1 MHEYAGI
8 LVDLISDAL
17 DRPFDYLVPERLRGK
32 VLPGSV
38 VRVPFGR
45 REYRGYSIYLRPQP
59 AVDHS
64 ELREIISLE
73 ESEPLLQK
81 EQLALIHWMSH
92 RFHCRKIEAIHALV
106 PAPFREGRPPVPR
119 VLALAGAAATAD
131 LSRAPRQQEAVGL
144 LQKQGPMARRELARL
159 GVRSETVRTLLKK
172 GLFEERAATV
182 SPVKT
187 EPPCLTGDRAG
198 SPLPLKEEQQRVF
211 EAICSALEGRHAE
224 KMLLHGVTAS
234 GKTEVYLQGI
244 ARCLE
249 QGRQALVL
257 VPEISL
263 TPQMIELFAGRF
275 PGQVA
280 VLHSRLTQAERA
292 EQWQRIRLGA
302 APVVLG
308 ARSAVFA
315 PLQKPGFIV
324 IDEEHENSYK
334 QEEAPRYHAREVAWW
349 RARYHGALLLLGS
362 ATPSLESY
370 YETEQGRARLLEM
383 SRRVTPL
390 ELPPVTVIDMREEM
404 RQGHRH
410 IFSRPLLAG
419 LEDVLKRGE
428 QALLFLNRRGF
439 AGFVLC
445 RECGYVVRCP
455 HCAVSLTLHLD
466 RGRMVCHYCSHEEP
480 IPQVCP
486 ECKGSK
492 IRHFS
497 AGTQRVE
504 SEVEKLYP
512 GASLVRMDS
521 DTTAQRG
528 AHGRLYRRFREG
540 KADILIGTQMIAKG
554 FDFPRV
560 TLVGVVTADTIL
572 NLPDFRAPERTFQLL
587 TQVSG
592 RAGRGSGEGK
602 VIIQTYH
609 PGHYSIQAAASHDF
623 NAFYSAELELRRSLL
638 YPPFTD
644 LVRFLLSGQDED
656 ALWEAAASLYNLL
669 EGRRGGAELLGPARA
684 PLYRLKTAYRVHIML
699 KGERLPA
706 LAHHLRQAA
715 QEFRRQRP
723 PRPVRLTVDF
733 NPQMVL

>member
-1 MHEYAGI
+1 MLI
-8 LVDLISDAL
+8 DLISDAV
-17 DRPFDYLVPERLRGK
+17 DRPFDYRIPEHLLDRA
-32 VLPGSV
+32 LPGAV

-45 REYRGYSIYLRPQP
+45 REYRGYLLRLLPHP
-59 AVDHS
+59 AV
-64 ELREIISLE
+64 EEVREIIGLE
-73 ESEPLLQK
+73 EGGPLLQK

-92 RFHCRKIEAIHALV
+92 RYYCRRIEAVHALL
-106 PAPFREGRPPVPR
+106 PASFREGRPPVPG
-119 VLALAGAAATAD
+119 VLAPTAAAAEAD
-131 LSRAPRQQEAVGL
+131 LSRAPVQQKTL
-144 LQKQGPMARRELARL
+144 LLLHEKGPLARRELTRL
-159 GVRSETVRTLLKK
+159 GVRSDTVRALLNK
-172 GLFEERAATV
+172 GLLEERAAAAPEIRWKQPL
-182 SPVKT
+182 S
-187 EPPCLTGDRAG
+187 AG
-198 SPLPLKEEQQRVF
+198 PAAGPHFLKEEQQRAF
-211 EAICSALEGRHAE
+211 AAICSAIDKRRPE

-244 ARCLE
+244 ARCME
-249 QGRQALVL
+249 QGRGALVL
-257 VPEISL
+257 FPEISI
-263 TPQMIELFAGRF
+263 TPQMIELFAARF

-280 VLHSRLTQAERA
+280 LLHSRLTPGERA

-308 ARSAVFA
+308 ARSAIFA
-315 PLQKPGFIV
+315 PLERIGIIV

-370 YETEQGRARLLEM
+370 HEAERGGSRLLEM
-383 SRRVTPL
+383 STRVTPMD
-390 ELPPVTVIDMREEM
+390 LPPVDIVDMREEL

-419 LEDVLKRGE
+419 LDEVLQRGE

-445 RECGYVVRCP
+445 RECGFVVRCP

-466 RGRMVCHYCSHEEP
+466 RARMVCHYCSYEEP
-480 IPQVCP
+480 LPQSCP
-486 ECKGSK
+486 ECKGVK

-504 SEVEKLYP
+504 SEIQKLYP
-512 GASLVRMDS
+512 QASLVRMDS
-521 DTTAQRG
+521 DTTRQRG

-560 TLVGVVTADTIL
+560 TLVGAVTADTVL
-572 NLPDFRAPERTFQLL
+572 NLPDFRAAERTFQLL

-592 RAGRGSGEGK
+592 RAGRGRGEGR

-609 PGHYSIQAAASHDF
+609 PEHYAIKAAAGHDYQS
-623 NAFYSAELELRRSLL
+623 FYRQELELRRALL

-644 LVRFLLSGQDED
+644 LVRFLLSGRDE
-656 ALWEAAASLYNLL
+656 ALLWEAAGHLRTLL
-669 EGRRGGAELLGPARA
+669 EESREGAELLGPAQA
-684 PLYRLKTAYRVHIML
+684 PLYRLKNDYRVHIML
-699 KGERLPA
+699 KGEKL
-706 LAHHLRQAA
+706 LSSAHHLQKAA
-715 QEFRRQRP
+715 QCFRLHRP
-723 PRPVRLTVDF
+723 PWPVRLTVDF

>member
-1 MHEYAGI
+1 MLI
-8 LVDLISDAL
+8 DLISDAV
-17 DRPFDYLVPERLRGK
+17 DRPFDYRVPEHLLDRA
-32 VLPGSV
+32 LPGAV

-45 REYRGYSIYLRPQP
+45 REYRGYLLRLLPHP
-59 AVDHS
+59 AV
-64 ELREIISLE
+64 EEVREIISLE
-73 ESEPLLQK
+73 GGAPLLQK

-92 RFHCRKIEAIHALV
+92 RFYCRRIEAVHALL
-106 PAPFREGRPPVPR
+106 PAPFREGRPPVPS
-119 VLALAGAAATAD
+119 VLASTAAAAEAD
-131 LSRAPRQQEAVGL
+131 LSRAPVQQKALSL
-144 LQKQGPMARRELARL
+144 LHEKGPLARRELARL
-159 GVRSETVRTLLKK
+159 GVRSDTVRALLNK
-172 GLFEERAATV
+172 GLLEERAAAAPEIRWKQPL
-182 SPVKT
+182 S
-187 EPPCLTGDRAG
+187 AG
-198 SPLPLKEEQQRVF
+198 PAAGPHPLKREQQRVF
-211 EAICSALEGRHAE
+211 AAICSAIDKKRPG

-249 QGRQALVL
+249 RGRGALVL
-257 VPEISL
+257 FPEISL
-263 TPQMIELFAGRF
+263 TPQMIELFAARF

-280 VLHSRLTQAERA
+280 LLHSRLTPGERA

-315 PLQKPGFIV
+315 PLERIGIIV

-370 YETEQGRARLLEM
+370 REAERGGARLLEM
-383 SRRVTPL
+383 STRVTPMD
-390 ELPPVTVIDMREEM
+390 LPPVDIVDMREEL

-419 LEDVLKRGE
+419 LDEVLQRGE

-445 RECGYVVRCP
+445 RECGFVVRCP

-466 RGRMVCHYCSHEEP
+466 RARMVCHYCSYEEP
-480 IPQVCP
+480 LPQSCP
-486 ECKGSK
+486 ECKGVK

-504 SEVEKLYP
+504 SEIRKLYP
-512 GASLVRMDS
+512 QASLVRMDS
-521 DTTAQRG
+521 DTTRQRG
-528 AHGRLYRRFREG
+528 AHGRLYRHFREG

-560 TLVGVVTADTIL
+560 TLVGAVTADTVL
-572 NLPDFRAPERTFQLL
+572 NLPDFRAAERTFQLL

-592 RAGRGSGEGK
+592 RAGRGRGGGR

-609 PGHYSIQAAASHDF
+609 PEHYAIKAAAGHDYQT
-623 NAFYSAELELRRSLL
+623 FYQQELELRRALL

-644 LVRFLLSGQDED
+644 LVRFLLSGRDE
-656 ALWEAAASLYNLL
+656 ALLWEAAGHLSTLL
-669 EGRRGGAELLGPARA
+669 KESRGEAELLGPAQA
-684 PLYRLKTAYRVHIML
+684 PLYRLKNDYRVHIML
-699 KGERLPA
+699 KGEKL
-706 LAHHLRQAA
+706 LSSAHLLQKAA
-715 QEFRRQRP
+715 QCFRLHRP
-723 PRPVRLTVDF
+723 PWPVRLTVDF

>member
-1 MHEYAGI
+1 MNEYAEVLI
-8 LVDLISDAL
+8 DLVSDAV
-17 DRPFDYLVPERLRGK
+17 DRPFDYRIPDHLEGK
-32 VLPGSV
+32 AVPGSA

-45 REYRGYSIYLRPQP
+45 REYRGYLLRLLPQP
-59 AVDHS
+59 AVG
-64 ELREIISLE
+64 EVREIISVE
-73 ESEPLLQK
+73 GDEPLLQE
-81 EQLALIHWMSH
+81 EQLALLHWMAH
-92 RFHCRKIEAIHALV
+92 RFYCRKIEAVHAML
-106 PAPFREGRPPVPR
+106 PAPLREGRPIAPR
-119 VLALAGAAATAD
+119 LLTLAGAAAEFD
-131 LSRAPRQQEAVGL
+131 LSRAPAQRKAVEL
-144 LQKQGPMARRELARL
+144 IHKRGPMARRDLTRL
-159 GVRSETVRTLLKK
+159 GVRSGTVRALLQK
-172 GLFEERAATV
+172 GLLEETAAAASTFR
-182 SPVKT
+182 PQ
-187 EPPCLTGDRAG
+187 PPDQLPPPAK
-198 SPLPLKEEQQRVF
+198 PLVLNEEQQRVF
-211 EAICSALEGRHAE
+211 AEICAALEERRAE

-249 QGRQALVL
+249 QGRSALVL
-257 VPEISL
+257 LPEISL

-275 PGQVA
+275 PGRVA
-280 VLHSRLTQAERA
+280 VMHSRLTPGERA
-292 EQWQRIRLGA
+292 EQWRRIRFGA

-315 PLQKPGFIV
+315 PLERIGLIV

-334 QEEAPRYHAREVAWW
+334 QEDAPRYHARDVAWW

-370 YETEQGRARLLEM
+370 YEAKQGRGQLLEM
-383 SRRVTPL
+383 STRATPQ
-390 ELPPVTVIDMREEM
+390 ELPPVTVVDMREEM

-419 LEDVLKRGE
+419 IEEVLARGQ

-439 AGFVLC
+439 AGFILC
-445 RECGYVVRCP
+445 RECGYVLRCP

-466 RGRMVCHYCSHEEP
+466 RARMVCHYCSHEEP
-480 IPQVCP
+480 VPQSCP
-486 ECKGSK
+486 ECKGIK

-504 SEVEKLYP
+504 SEVRKLYP
-512 GASLVRMDS
+512 QASLVRMDS

-528 AHGRLYRRFREG
+528 AHQRLYRRFRDG

-560 TLVGVVTADTIL
+560 TLVGVVTADTTL
-572 NLPDFRAPERTFQLL
+572 NLPDFRSAERTFQLL

-592 RAGRGSGEGK
+592 RAGRGSGGGK

-609 PGHYSIQAAASHDF
+609 PLHYSIQTAAKHDYRSFYAS
-623 NAFYSAELELRRSLL
+623 ELELRQALF

-644 LVRFLLSGQDED
+644 LVRFLLSGSEE
-656 ALWEAAASLYNLL
+656 AAVWEAAACLRDML
-669 EGRRGGAELLGPARA
+669 EECRGEAELLGPARA
-684 PLYRLKTAYRVHIML
+684 PLYRLKKAYRVHAML
-699 KGERLPA
+699 KGERLASAAPR
-706 LAHHLRQAA
+706 LRKAA
-715 QEFRRQRP
+715 QDFRLRRP

-733 NPQMVL
+733 NPQVVL

>member
-1 MHEYAGI
+1 MLI
-8 LVDLISDAL
+8 DLISDAV
-17 DRPFDYLVPERLRGK
+17 DRPFDYRIPEHLLDRA
-32 VLPGSV
+32 LPGAV

-45 REYRGYSIYLRPQP
+45 REYRGYLLRLLPHP
-59 AVDHS
+59 AV
-64 ELREIISLE
+64 EEVREIISLE
-73 ESEPLLQK
+73 GGAPLLQK

-92 RFHCRKIEAIHALV
+92 RFYCRRIEAVHALL
-106 PAPFREGRPPVPR
+106 PAPFREGRPPVPS
-119 VLALAGAAATAD
+119 VLASTAAAAEAD
-131 LSRAPRQQEAVGL
+131 LSRAPVQQKALSL
-144 LQKQGPMARRELARL
+144 LHEKGPLARRELARL
-159 GVRSETVRTLLKK
+159 GVRSDTVRALLNK
-172 GLFEERAATV
+172 GLLEERAAAAPEIRWKQPL
-182 SPVKT
+182 S
-187 EPPCLTGDRAG
+187 AG
-198 SPLPLKEEQQRVF
+198 PAAGPHPLKREQQRVF
-211 EAICSALEGRHAE
+211 AAICSAIDKKRPG

-249 QGRQALVL
+249 RGRGALVL
-257 VPEISL
+257 FPEISL
-263 TPQMIELFAGRF
+263 TPQMIELFAARF

-280 VLHSRLTQAERA
+280 LLHSRLTPGERA

-315 PLQKPGFIV
+315 PLERIGIIV

-370 YETEQGRARLLEM
+370 REAERGGARLLEM
-383 SRRVTPL
+383 STRVTPMD
-390 ELPPVTVIDMREEM
+390 LPPVDIVDMREEL

-419 LEDVLKRGE
+419 LDEVLQRGE

-445 RECGYVVRCP
+445 RECGFVVRCP

-466 RGRMVCHYCSHEEP
+466 RARMVCHYCSYEEP
-480 IPQVCP
+480 LPQSCP
-486 ECKGSK
+486 ECKGVK

-504 SEVEKLYP
+504 SEIRKLYP
-512 GASLVRMDS
+512 QASLVRMDS
-521 DTTAQRG
+521 DTTRQRG
-528 AHGRLYRRFREG
+528 AHGRLYRHFREG

-560 TLVGVVTADTIL
+560 TLVGAVTADTVL
-572 NLPDFRAPERTFQLL
+572 NLPDFRAAERTFQLL

-592 RAGRGSGEGK
+592 RAGRGRGGGR

-609 PGHYSIQAAASHDF
+609 PEHYAIKAAAGHDYQT
-623 NAFYSAELELRRSLL
+623 FYQQELELRRALL

-644 LVRFLLSGQDED
+644 LVRFLLSGRDE
-656 ALWEAAASLYNLL
+656 ALLWEAAGHLSTLL
-669 EGRRGGAELLGPARA
+669 KESRGEAELLGPAQA
-684 PLYRLKTAYRVHIML
+684 PLYRLKNDYRVHIML
-699 KGERLPA
+699 KGEKL
-706 LAHHLRQAA
+706 LSSAHLLQKAA
-715 QEFRRQRP
+715 QCFRLHRP
-723 PRPVRLTVDF
+723 PWPVRLTVDF